1 MMDELAGR
9 KKFFGSLEE
18 PREGELRGEKRT
30 TYCTDTLRLD

>member
-18 PREGELRGEKRT
+18 PREGELRGKKEQLT
-30 TYCTDTLRLD
+30 ALIL